1 MRENPNGYFFNIHK
15 FGLKEKKKKN
25 FSRVYIRATSN
36 TTWTKN
42 IISPLEP

>member
-1 MRENPNGYFFNIHK
+1 MATSLTFINLVF
-15 FGLKEKKKKN
+15 LKKKKKN